1 MVANMRHG
9 LTQLSDG
16 TILTIPFDKVFDFGS
31 LDILPPNV
39 NEFTVG
45 TTQLFPVGTRMQRDD
60 CVYRYV
66 KYGGTTIAAQLLA
79 AEDPGAARDELDP
92 TGSGT
97 DYGTAGTAVG
107 STIISIATSISMEAN
122 DFVGGSLVG
131 EDLAGEGYRY
141 KILRNT
147 AVSSAVNASIEIQ
160 TGLAVAVTSASH
172 FKLIKSKWM
181 DVVSAPTSVVATT
194 IGVGLGVGA
203 DDSFGWAQTR
213 GPAAVQTEG
222 ALTVGLQARH
232 SETTAGTV
240 AALDYD
246 ESGVNNVL
254 VGRVMEIGATTEKS
268 LIDLMLE

>member
-16 TILTIPFDKVFDFGS
+16 SILTIPFDKVFDFGG
-31 LDILPPNV
+31 LDIIPPNV

-79 AEDPGAARDELDP
+79 MEDPGSAHDELDP

-107 STIISIATSISMEAN
+107 STIISIATSITLVAN
-122 DFVGGSLVG
+122 DFVGGSLVT

-147 AVSSAVNASIEIQ
+147 AVSSAANASIEIQ

-172 FKLIKSKWM
+172 LKMIKSKWM
-181 DVVSAPTSVVATT
+181 DVVSAPNTSIVAPP
-194 IGVGLGVGA
+194 IGVGMGVGA
-203 DDSFGWAQTR
+203 DGSFGWAQTR

-222 ALTVGLQARH
+222 TLVVGMQARL

-240 AALDYD
+240 TALDISDDRD
-246 ESGVNNVL
+246 EPL

>member
-31 LDILPPNV
+31 LDIIPPNV

-45 TTQLFPVGTRMQRDD
+45 TTQLFPLGTRMQRDD

-66 KYGGTTIAAQLLA
+66 EYGGTTIAAQLLA
-79 AEDPGAARDELDP
+79 MEDPGSAHDELDP

-107 STIISIATSISMEAN
+107 STIISIATSITLVVNEYA
-122 DFVGGSLVG
+122 GGSLVG

-141 KILRNT
+141 KVLRNT
-147 AVSSAVNASIEIQ
+147 AVSSAANASIEIQ
-160 TGLAVAVTSASH
+160 TGLAVAVTTASH
-172 FKLIKSKWM
+172 FKLIKSKWKE
-181 DVVSAPTSVVATT
+181 VVSAPNTSIVAPP
-194 IGVGLGVGA
+194 IGVGMGVGA
-203 DDSFGWAQTR
+203 DGSFGWAQTR

-240 AALDYD
+240 TALDISDDRD
-246 ESGVNNVL
+246 EPF

-268 LIDLMLE
+268 LIDLALE

>member
-31 LDILPPNV
+31 LDIIPPNV

-45 TTQLFPVGTRMQRDD
+45 TTQLFPLGTRMQRDD

-66 KYGGTTIAAQLLA
+66 EYGGTTIAAQLLA
-79 AEDPGAARDELDP
+79 MEDPGSAHDELDP

-107 STIISIATSISMEAN
+107 STIISIATSITLVVNEYA
-122 DFVGGSLVG
+122 GGSLVG

-141 KILRNT
+141 KVLRNT
-147 AVSSAVNASIEIQ
+147 AVSSAANASIEIQ
-160 TGLAVAVTSASH
+160 TGLAVAVTTASH
-172 FKLIKSKWM
+172 FKLIKSKWKE
-181 DVVSAPTSVVATT
+181 VVSAPTTVVATT
-194 IGVGLGVGA
+194 VGVGLGVGA
-203 DDSFGWAQTR
+203 DGSFGWAQTR

-222 ALTVGLQARH
+222 ALVVGMQARL

-240 AALDYD
+240 TALDISDDRD
-246 ESGVNNVL
+246 EPF

-268 LIDLMLE
+268 LIDLALE